1 MNKLT
6 AATIIASFIIFC
18 IAICNIPSAP
28 ADVRCETA
36 YPLRSTFDGQ
46 IWTTDYKAD
55 DGNIWQVY
63 EDSRPVVNKQYVL
76 VIVDNEVADII

>member
-1 MNKLT
+1 MTKLNI
-6 AATIIASFIIFC
+6 ATILAALIIFC

-36 YPLRSTFDGQ
+36 HPLRSTFDGQ

-63 EDSRPVVNKQYVL
+63 EDSRPEVNKQYVL
-76 VIVDNEVADII
+76 IIIDNEVTDII